1 MAKWLRALDALLED
15 PGLSS
20 RTHTKLITFCTSI
33 SKRSDSYFLLLWVAG
48 KDSHVGEKY
57 TYT

>member
-1 MAKWLRALDALLED
+1 MAEWLRALHALPED

-20 RTHTKLITFCTSI
+20 RTHMKLITFCNSI

-48 KDSHVGEKY
+48 KDSRVGEKIH
-57 TYT
+57 T